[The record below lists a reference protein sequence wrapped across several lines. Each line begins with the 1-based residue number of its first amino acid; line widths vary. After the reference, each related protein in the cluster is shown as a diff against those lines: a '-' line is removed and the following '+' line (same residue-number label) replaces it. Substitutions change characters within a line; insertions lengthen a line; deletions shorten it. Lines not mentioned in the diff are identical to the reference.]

1 MPQYDDLNESGWSKR
16 DAFLRSPGQMGRRIA
31 EFDWSSTP
39 LGPIES
45 WNDNLKTSLSLMLNS
60 QHPIWIGW
68 GDEAT
73 FFYNDAYIDVLS
85 QAKHPGALGRPAHVV
100 WAEIWDFCGPLA
112 EKVFQQGEATFVDEV
127 QLFMDRGSYLEETY
141 FSFSYSPIADT
152 NGKVSGLF
160 CPSTEVSSKIL
171 NARRLRTLAR
181 LSSNALS
188 ERSIEAACATA
199 AATLADN
206 PGDIP
211 FALIYLY
218 RAEERALVLEQMVR
232 IDVGGGASPV
242 RINLDEGDHGMFQSR
257 VRDAMQRGEQIT
269 LTLEGLGDIPRG
281 LADQQVRELV
291 LLPMT
296 SPGADRPVGLVVA
309 GVNPTRQLDTEYR
322 TFFDLLV
329 DQIDSTLSNA
339 RIAEEQ
345 HRQVEALAE
354 LDRAKTAFFSNVSHE
369 FRTPLTLMLAPL
381 GDAMRSAASG
391 SDELLKERLT
401 LMQRNALRLQKLVN
415 TLLDFSRTQAGRM
428 DASYAPVN
436 LAKFTID
443 LASGFRSLIES
454 TGMTLNVHCPE
465 LKAAVYVD
473 PLMWEKI
480 VLNLLSNAFKFTFE
494 GSITLELAERD
505 DMVLLSVEDTGVGIP
520 GDALPRLFE
529 RFHRVEGAR
538 SRTHEGSGI
547 GLALVKDLV
556 ELHGGSITAESEAGR
571 GTRFEVAIPA
581 GRDHLPQHLIRDSSP
596 GTTRRMLADTFTSEA
611 AGWIS
616 EQSHASEAPAD
627 NSHIEPAAIKHTG
640 TILVVDDNPDMR
652 AYLKRLLEEYWNVE
666 IAANGRKALAMIAE
680 HRPDVV
686 LSDVMMPEL
695 DGFGLI
701 AALKTDNNTASI
713 PIILLSARAGDEAR
727 IEGLQAGASDYLVK
741 PFSGPELVA
750 RVESQLQK
758 ARAIAVEQHSYRRMS
773 RIFEQMPV
781 AIAILRGPQQ
791 IFELANPAYAALID
805 NRPVVGLTIRQAL
818 PELAGQGVYEMLSE
832 VYQTGQ
838 PFMATAYK
846 MNVRNGPNQTMQE
859 CYFDI
864 VWQPLYDVEGKV
876 EAIAVVCT
884 DVTAVTR
891 AGQSLELAS
900 RTKDEFLA
908 MLGHELRNPLAP
920 ISIALEIMRMRGDT
934 SMARERAIIERQT
947 QHMIRLVD
955 DLLDVSRIAQ
965 GKIVLKLEAIEI
977 SAVAARA
984 VELAAPLIEERRH
997 VFRGEV
1003 AQSGLVVSADR
1014 SRLAQ
1019 VLANLLTNAA
1029 KYTDPQGSI
1038 ELRAYAEADDI
1049 VIEVEDSGIGISA
1062 ASLPLI
1068 FDKFVQERQSVDRAR
1083 GGIGLGLAIAKNI
1096 TELHGGTLV
1105 ASSKGVGLGSKF
1117 SVRLPRA
1124 GVADKTSEEGSATIA
1139 VIEPEAAREQRRVL
1153 VVDDNTDIVTMFEEV
1168 LRIDGYNVLSTVDPT
1183 AAIKLAADFAPDVA
1197 LLDIGLPGMDG
1208 YQLVAELKRIPQL
1221 AETRFIAVTGY
1232 GQQADQQ
1239 RAHEAGFALHLVKP
1253 VDIEDLRR
1261 VLSEDRAAA

>member
-1 MPQYDDLNESGWSKR
+1 MPQHDDLNDRAWSPR

-31 EFDWSSTP
+31 ELDWSNTP
-39 LGPIES
+39 LGPIET
-45 WNDNLKTSLSLMLNS
+45 WNDNLRTSLSLMLNS
-60 QHPIWIGW
+60 QHPLWIGW
-68 GDEAT
+68 GDQAT

-85 QAKHPGALGRPAHVV
+85 QAKHPAALGRPAHVV

-112 EKVFQQGEATFVDEV
+112 AKVFEQGEATFVNDV

-152 NGKVSGLF
+152 NGKVAGLF
-160 CPSTEVSSKIL
+160 CPSNDVSSKII
-171 NARRLRTLAR
+171 NARRLRTLAK
-181 LSSNALS
+181 LSSKATN
-188 ERSIEAACATA
+188 ERFVEAACATA

-218 RAEERALVLEQMVR
+218 RAEQRALVLEQTVR
-232 IDVGGGASPV
+232 IEPGQGVSPASISLEECNQGLLQSQV
-242 RINLDEGDHGMFQSR
+242 RE
-257 VRDAMQRGEQIT
+257 AMQRGGQ
-269 LTLEGLGDIPRG
+269 LALSVDGLGQIPRG

-296 SPGADRPVGLVVA
+296 TPNAERPIGLVLA
-309 GVNPTRQLDTEYR
+309 GVNPGRLLDAEYR

-329 DQIDSTLSNA
+329 DQIDSALSNA

-345 HRQVEALAE
+345 HRQVEAMAE

-381 GDAMRSAASG
+381 ADAIQSAASG
-391 SDELLKERLT
+391 SDALLKERLT

-428 DASYAPVN
+428 DVSFAPID
-436 LAKFTID
+436 LSEFTID
-443 LASGFRSLIES
+443 LASGFRSLVES
-454 TGMTLNVHCPE
+454 TGMDLEVHCPK

-494 GSITLELAERD
+494 GSITVELAERD
-505 DMVLLSVEDTGVGIP
+505 DLVLLSVTDTGVGIP
-520 GDALPRLFE
+520 SAALPRLFE

-556 ELHGGSITAESEAGR
+556 ELHGGSIEAESAPGR
-571 GTRFEVAIPA
+571 GTKFVVAIPT
-581 GRDHLPQHLIRDSSP
+581 GRAHLPQHLIRDAAP
-596 GTTRRMLADTFTSEA
+596 NLAQRVLAETYTSEA
-611 AGWIS
+611 AGWLD
-616 EQSHASEAPAD
+616 EQPVPAPETLASNA
-627 NSHIEPAAIKHTG
+627 IRPAARKREGH
-640 TILVVDDNPDMR
+640 ILVVDDNLDMR
-652 AYLKRLLEEYWNVE
+652 AYLTRLLDEYWSVE
-666 IAANGRKALAMIAE
+666 TAANGRIALAMIAKR
-680 HRPDVV
+680 RPDVV

-701 AALKTDNNTASI
+701 SALRSDPTTASL

-750 RVESQLQK
+750 RIESQLKK
-758 ARAIAVEQHSYRRMS
+758 AMALTVEQHSYRRMS

-781 AIAILRGPQQ
+781 AIAILRGPEQ
-791 IFELANPAYAALID
+791 IYELANPAYAALID

-818 PELAGQGVYEMLSE
+818 PELAGQGIYEMLSDI
-832 VYQTGQ
+832 YQTGK
-838 PFMATAYK
+838 PFMATAFK
-846 MNVRNGPNQTMQE
+846 MDVRNGPNQSMQE

-864 VWQPLYDVEGKV
+864 VWQPLYDANGTVD
-876 EAIAVVCT
+876 AIAVVCT

-934 SMARERAIIERQT
+934 TMARERAIIERQT

-965 GKIVLKLEAIEI
+965 GKIALKLEPLEI
-977 SAVAARA
+977 NVVATRA
-984 VELAAPLIEERRH
+984 MELASPLMEERRH
-997 VFRGEV
+997 VFRGDV
-1003 AQSGLVVSADR
+1003 APSGLLVLADR
-1014 SRLAQ
+1014 ARLSQ

-1029 KYTDPQGSI
+1029 KYTDPQGTI
-1038 ELRAYAEADDI
+1038 ELRAFSDGTDV
-1049 VIEVEDSGIGISA
+1049 VIEVEDNGIGISA
-1062 ASLPLI
+1062 ASLPFI
-1068 FDKFVQERQSVDRAR
+1068 FDKFVQERQNMDRAR

-1096 TELHGGTLV
+1096 TELHGGSIF
-1105 ASSKGVGLGSKF
+1105 AFSKGIGLGSKF
-1117 SVRLPRA
+1117 SVRLPRCDVTA
-1124 GVADKTSEEGSATIA
+1124 PFADIA
-1139 VIEPEAAREQRRVL
+1139 PYSNAKHEPSRSRRRVL
-1153 VVDDNTDIVTMFEEV
+1153 VVDDNRDIVTMFEEV
-1168 LRIDGYNVLSTVDPT
+1168 LRIEGYNVLSAADPYS
-1183 AAIKLAADFAPDVA
+1183 AIKLAADFAPEIA
-1197 LLDIGLPGMDG
+1197 LLDIGLPDMDG
-1208 YQLVAELKRIPQL
+1208 YQLVAELKRMPEL
-1221 AETRFIAVTGY
+1221 AATRFIAVTGY
-1232 GQQADQQ
+1232 GQPADKL
-1239 RAHEAGFALHLVKP
+1239 RAREAGFSEHLVKP
-1253 VDIEDLRR
+1253 VDMDHLRR
-1261 VLSEDRAAA
+1261 VLADDRASA